1 MGTLWQLSSLVN
13 GAIGLA
19 RSRLF
24 SNDAFLKFWAGQAI
38 SVLGSLVSRLALPFL
53 VIYTLGATPMDVTW
67 LRIAE
72 ILPGILVGLVA
83 GVWVDRLPRRTVMI
97 AVDTT
102 RALLVGFIP
111 LLIVL
116 DRITIPAVV
125 VLAALGSFVAAPFDS
140 AYEALLPAIVEPG
153 QVVEANAKMSAA
165 FAVAET
171 AAFGLAGFLFELLGG
186 AITLSLDAV
195 SFAISAITLWAIRS
209 PAARAAPAAAEV
221 SEPVEPFGRALARGA
236 RFLLQSPS
244 LSRLATA
251 ALAQSLY
258 FGISGAIYVLYVSRV
273 LGVPPAVQGVLYA
286 VGGLAALAAA
296 HLAEP
301 LAKRLGIEGAMVV
314 SAAAAVVGTALL
326 PLAGGALWMVVLFIL
341 GQQLFGDGGDTVFD
355 IGLAAVR
362 QGSTPNDILGRVG
375 SIWLVLTSTGLLVG
389 TLAGGVLV
397 GMVGYRAT
405 LAGAVGV
412 RVLVLAL
419 SWRVRGTTAA

>member
-1 MGTLWQLSSLVN
+1 M
-13 GAIGLA
+13 
-19 RSRLF
+19 
-24 SNDAFLKFWAGQAI
+24 KFWAGQAI

-72 ILPGILVGLVA
+72 ILPGILVGVVA

-97 AVDTT
+97 AVDVI
-102 RALLVGFIP
+102 RALPVGFIP
-111 LLIVL
+111 LL
-116 DRITIPAVV
+116 
-125 VLAALGSFVAAPFDS
+125 
-140 AYEALLPAIVEPG
+140 
-153 QVVEANAKMSAA
+153 N
-165 FAVAET
+165 
-171 AAFGLAGFLFELLGG
+171 
-186 AITLSLDAV
+186 AV
-195 SFAISAITLWAIRS
+195 SFAVSAATLWAIRIPS
-209 PAARAAPAAAEV
+209 GRAAPATEV

-236 RFLLQSPS
+236 RFLLQSPN

-251 ALAQSLY
+251 ALVQGLY

-286 VGGLAALAAA
+286 IGGLAALAAA

-301 LAKRLGIEGAMVV
+301 LAKRLGMGAPW
-314 SAAAAVVGTALL
+314 SYRRGRRSWARPCSRWRGAAVGRRV
-326 PLAGGALWMVVLFIL
+326 FIL
-341 GQQLFGDGGDTVFD
+341 GQQLFGGGGDAVFD

-362 QGSTPNDILGRVG
+362 QGSTPNDVLGRVG

-389 TLAGGVLV
+389 V
-397 GMVGYRAT
+397 VGYRAT

-419 SWRVRGTTAA
+419 SWRFGRRAAA